1 MAFIGIGKFSKYY
14 YYIILVYI
22 FQFICDFFIGFNKDM
37 DDPNKKFKNVES
49 LFNLNFY
56 LKDHYL
62 IQNLLVFLSYIICSI
77 IFYRIYRTVGND
89 RNDRWTARKVREE
102 EIIFFNKRPEY
113 IGFKIILISFL
124 FAMGMILLSS
134 LASLGFNASLWNI
147 EIALMMIINSIIF
160 NNRMGKH
167 HYVSIFLFA
176 GFLSL
181 LQIIYMLSP
190 RTKHSDC
197 NTTKECQEKYLYDNN
212 IIQIITIKFGGFYV
226 VLMFLLYITSYI
238 LRDISWVKSKF
249 LMDVKSIKT
258 FKIILSFGIV
268 GSLLVIIILTTS
280 SFIPCNTLYNII
292 QENNTFIDIANGNNT
307 IDFNKQICNLIRYNK
322 EKKELNFYYDNIFIF
337 FEEIKDKIIYKDT
350 FKEKYSE
357 IFSVFLYFVI
367 NIGITFSHSIMLINI
382 DAIVLLVSNNF
393 NNFLERFFYFI
404 LNKGKEDNLRLDIFL
419 LLEIEEIIAIC
430 GYMIHMEL
438 LELKFCKLDYD
449 LKENI
454 ILRSIDDSTNA
465 IYREEEEEEEEEEQE
480 QEDDNKKKVTEI
492 NDMPKS

>member
-1 MAFIGIGKFSKYY
+1 MALIEIGKFSKYY
-14 YYIILVYI
+14 YYIILLYI
-22 FQFICDFFIGFNKDM
+22 FQFICDIFTGFNKDM
-37 DDPNKKFKNVES
+37 DDPNKKLRNVES

-56 LKDHYL
+56 LKDHCL

-77 IFYRIYRTVGND
+77 IFYRIYRTVEND
-89 RNDRWTARKVREE
+89 RDDKWTARKVREK
-102 EIIFFNKRPEY
+102 EIKYFNKKPEC

-212 IIQIITIKFGGFYV
+212 IIHIITIKFGGYYAF
-226 VLMFLLYITSYI
+226 LIFLLYITSYI
-238 LRDISWVKSKF
+238 LRNISWVKSKF

-307 IDFNKQICNLIRYNK
+307 IDFNKQVCNLIRYNK

-337 FEEIKDKIIYKDT
+337 FEEIKDKIVYKDT
-350 FKEKYSE
+350 FKEKYLE
-357 IFSVFLYFVI
+357 IFSIFVYFVM
-367 NIGITFSHSIMLINI
+367 NIGITFSQTIMLKNL
-382 DAIVLLVSNNF
+382 DAIILLVNNNF
-393 NNFLERFFYFI
+393 NYFV
-404 LNKGKEDNLRLDIFL
+404 E
-419 LLEIEEIIAIC
+419 
-430 GYMIHMEL
+430 
-438 LELKFCKLDYD
+438 
-449 LKENI
+449 
-454 ILRSIDDSTNA
+454 
-465 IYREEEEEEEEEEQE
+465 
-480 QEDDNKKKVTEI
+480 
-492 NDMPKS
+492 

>member
-1 MAFIGIGKFSKYY
+1 
-14 YYIILVYI
+14 
-22 FQFICDFFIGFNKDM
+22 
-37 DDPNKKFKNVES
+37 
-49 LFNLNFY
+49 
-56 LKDHYL
+56 
-62 IQNLLVFLSYIICSI
+62 
-77 IFYRIYRTVGND
+77 
-89 RNDRWTARKVREE
+89 
-102 EIIFFNKRPEY
+102 
-113 IGFKIILISFL
+113 
-124 FAMGMILLSS
+124 
-134 LASLGFNASLWNI
+134 
-147 EIALMMIINSIIF
+147 MMIINSIIF
-160 NNRMGKH
+160 NKKMGKLQ
-167 HYVSIFLFA
+167 YVSIFLFA

-181 LQIIYMLSP
+181 LQIINMLSP
-190 RTKHSDC
+190 RIKHSDC

-226 VLMFLLYITSYI
+226 VLIFLLYIISYI
-238 LRDISWVKSKF
+238 LRNISWVKSKF
-249 LMDVKSIKT
+249 LIDMNSVNI
-258 FKIILSFGIV
+258 FKILLSFGIV
-268 GSLLVIIILTTS
+268 GSLLVIIILIFL

-292 QENNTFIDIANGNNT
+292 QENNTFIDLANGNNT
-307 IDFNKQICNLIRYNK
+307 IDFNKQVCNLIQYNK
-322 EKKELNFYYDNIFIF
+322 DKKELKFYYDNIFIF
-337 FEEIKDKIIYKDT
+337 FGEIKFKIENKHT

-454 ILRSIDDSTNA
+454 ILRSIDDNTNA
-465 IYREEEEEEEEEEQE
+465 IYREEEEEEEQE
-480 QEDDNKKKVTEI
+480 QEDDNKKKMTEI
-492 NDMPKS
+492 NDMPNS